1 GRSELLRWG
10 VDCICTDRIDDIGP
24 HFQF

>member
-1 GRSELLRWG
+1 LRWG